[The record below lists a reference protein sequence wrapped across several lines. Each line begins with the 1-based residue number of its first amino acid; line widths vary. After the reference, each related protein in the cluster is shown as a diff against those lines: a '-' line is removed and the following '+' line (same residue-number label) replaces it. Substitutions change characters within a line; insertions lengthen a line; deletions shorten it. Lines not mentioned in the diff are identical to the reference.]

1 MSLLLLFTRP
11 HAPPLRKKLQDI
23 ANGET
28 LPSNLTEMRRLNRR
42 LKTQDRLRKIVEE
55 SVGVAEYGYYD
66 DQRKVLQK
74 LVGVVTGRRRRRD
87 C

>member
-1 MSLLLLFTRP
+1 M
-11 HAPPLRKKLQDI
+11 DI

-28 LPSNLTEMRRLNRR
+28 LPSNFTHTRRLNRR
-42 LKTQDRLRKIVEE
+42 LRTQGRLQKIVEK
-55 SVGVAEYGYYD
+55 SAGVAEYGDYK

-74 LVGVVTGRRRRRD
+74 LVGVVTGRD

>member
-1 MSLLLLFTRP
+1 M
-11 HAPPLRKKLQDI
+11 
-23 ANGET
+23 
-28 LPSNLTEMRRLNRR
+28 TEMRRLNRR

-55 SVGVAEYGYYD
+55 SVGIAEYGYYD

-74 LVGVVTGRRRRRD
+74 LVGVVTGRRRRRRD